1 MTLASRLTINGAND
15 KDAIEVWEY
24 SKTLI
29 KARDDY
35 QQNVSDYGRWGEIAA
50 AWGQGYS
57 SWMSVEFSLDGQPLG
72 DWGVR
77 NGYEPDPED
86 EELDPEGTVVMHYDT
101 AYGYTGDNHA
111 SCSDLHSYLM
121 KSVRDHFADRG
132 WTFTWYNEYMGEWSE
147 DFDHMF
153 GDPERGKI

>member
-1 MTLASRLTINGAND
+1 MTLASRLTINGATD
-15 KDAIEVWEY
+15 KDAIEIWEY

-35 QQNVSDYGRWGEIAA
+35 RQNVSDYGSWGQISAD
-50 AWGQGYS
+50 WGQGYP
-57 SWMSVEFSLDGQPLG
+57 SWLSVEFSLDGAPLEN
-72 DWGVR
+72 WATR
-77 NGYEPDPED
+77 NGYDFEEEFSDPQS
-86 EELDPEGTVVMHYDT
+86 TVVMHYDT

-111 SCSDLHSYLM
+111 GCSDLHSYLM
-121 KSVRDHFADRG
+121 KSVRDQFADRG

-147 DFDHMF
+147 DFDNMF